1 MFSALIGLFSG
12 LISLA
17 IILAPVVVIIILLV
31 NDNKKKKVNA
41 NSAVAANTENGQ
53 ATMKPAAE
61 PVPLNAAPPAPPKP
75 VDPYKKWNILLYLGS
90 FLLVMAMILFI
101 SNEDDSLVAPT
112 AIILT
117 LLFYLGG
124 IALFKTVPYLKSVG
138 KSFAY
143 TASAVFPFWVIS
155 FTTFG
160 LTEQIAWIVA
170 SIISLSVFIIDS
182 LIFKSKVTAAFAYI
196 WLFVLTWSCT
206 PSGNAVFATYW
217 AILAP
222 MVLSLVPTLLWL
234 GKPGWLP
241 VSFRKATQIFGMVLT
256 PLFSAVL
263 SFTFFISDFPESHPF
278 LRSLIVAI
286 LLVYAL
292 LHWLK
297 GQKYGFFV
305 FARLVAQLLIFT
317 VVADILQYTFFDYS
331 PYYSYYA
338 TGVNETT
345 SIMIAIV
352 WLTGCLAQSLIAL
365 FIPKKN
371 DTAIRAEHAMEVI
384 SLAGILVTPALTY
397 NLENGALIQLLIL
410 SFVSILGV
418 IYSAV
423 HKNILWSI
431 ATLIGLLLI
440 PTVLSDLFEIRYMN
454 WLLVAYFAVYGL
466 LALLGYAASR
476 KRQPLHSFVLTL
488 VEVIIAGF
496 VVVVA
501 SADENFVEIG
511 WLTLAVLFTIFGY
524 LSGKNWLY
532 ELAIYSGALCVFSLV
547 GTVGGAIAKA
557 NAPAYEIRTNCMN
570 DYYTKTNCI
579 DSRPSFAENA
589 ELAISTV
596 RAFVMPIAL
605 LAVSFWKERGINS
618 DLKRWRFLAGY
629 ILLSL
634 SLLVIGWNGEGY
646 WMLPSLI
653 AQVAFLVYSVFK
665 DKSWLV
671 WTTIAVLAIS
681 MISLSG
687 GYIYVWF
694 GVLGIVL
701 ILIVVWRLTKL
712 NAQKQREEAKQAIA
726 EASQKEVQAV
736 EAPKEGNAPKEED
749 VQKEAAPVDDA
760 PKKEDSPKT
769 EE

>member
-371 DTAIRAEHAMEVI
+371 DTAIRAEHAMEDI

>member
-440 PTVLSDLFEIRYMN
+440 PTVLSDLFEIRSMN